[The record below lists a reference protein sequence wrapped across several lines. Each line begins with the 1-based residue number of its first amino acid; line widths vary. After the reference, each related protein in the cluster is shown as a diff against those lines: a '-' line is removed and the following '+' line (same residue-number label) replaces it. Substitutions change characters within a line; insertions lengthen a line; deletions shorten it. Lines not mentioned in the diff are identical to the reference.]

1 MGAGPLGMCGLQC
14 TARQHCNPDVHSDL
28 CFDISIYI
36 YMYLLHKPTKVRV
49 CVYIYVH
56 AGMRTQDRY
65 LSVVNQIV
73 QIVTDVV
80 ESDVVLKTS

>member
-1 MGAGPLGMCGLQC
+1 
-14 TARQHCNPDVHSDL
+14 
-28 CFDISIYI
+28 
-36 YMYLLHKPTKVRV
+36 MYLLHKPTKVRV